1 MTLRH
6 AATDVR
12 TMKRLFTEAE
22 AEARRDGQ
30 DAFGAEH
37 LLLAA
42 LAVEPSARAALA
54 RTGHEPGALR
64 AALARQ
70 HETALAAVG
79 VDAGTLLTDDA
90 PAGDAPTG
98 AMASTATGRS
108 VFQRAREG
116 AGAGRRAIPGAD
128 VVLAAT
134 ELERG
139 TVPRAFA
146 ELGVER
152 AALADAARAE
162 LAAH

>member
-6 AATDVR
+6 AAQDVR

-30 DAFGAEH
+30 DAFAAEH

-54 RTGHEPGALR
+54 RTGHEPDALR
-64 AALARQ
+64 AALTRRHAA
-70 HETALAAVG
+70 ALAAVG

-90 PAGDAPTG
+90 PAGAEPTG
-98 AMASTATGRS
+98 AMTSTATGRS
-108 VFQRAREG
+108 VFQRARARASGEK
-116 AGAGRRAIPGAD
+116 RAITGAD

-139 TVPRAFA
+139 TVPRALA
-146 ELGVER
+146 ELGVDR
-152 AALADAARAE
+152 AALAGAARAE
-162 LAAH
+162 IDER